1 MGTKGFS
8 GTQSILYHH
17 YMPTEVGHAALSH
30 SCQLQY
36 EEDVALSHR
45 HFRTK
50 ENKKS
55 GDAVSGR
62 NFILGNE
69 DLLIG
74 VVSPTEKWTISTVMV
89 MAMKCCL
96 SITEQEKLKRCLE
109 RFIIEKAI
117 M

>member
-17 YMPTEVGHAALSH
+17 YMPTEVGHSALSH

-36 EEDVALSHR
+36 EEDVALFIATFER
-45 HFRTK
+45 K
-50 ENKKS
+50 KVKS
-55 GDAVSGR
+55 GDAISGR

-74 VVSPTEKWTISTVMV
+74 VVSPTEKMDYFYRNGDGDEMLFVHYGTG
-89 MAMKCCL
+89 
-96 SITEQEKLKRCLE
+96 KLKRCLE
-109 RFIIEKAI
+109 RFTIEKAT